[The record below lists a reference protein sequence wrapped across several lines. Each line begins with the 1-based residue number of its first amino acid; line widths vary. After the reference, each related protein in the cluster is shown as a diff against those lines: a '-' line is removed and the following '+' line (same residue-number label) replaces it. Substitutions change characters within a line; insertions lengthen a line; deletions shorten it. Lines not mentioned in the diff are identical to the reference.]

1 MAAEP
6 LRAGVGRVGI
16 TPPLTAPHA
25 SWGAQLHVLPDGV
38 EADLWAT
45 ALVVADGET
54 MAAWIDL
61 DLVIIS
67 RPESDAIREAVAA
80 AIDIPV
86 QAVRISVTHNHA
98 GPPPSAWNWTREGQA
113 ALDGYYARRPEYAA
127 GAARMARASLRPA
140 RVAAGSGESKVA
152 VNRREIAPDGRPVT
166 GVNPEGPIDP
176 HVFVLRID
184 DAQGGSLAA
193 VVGYTM
199 HPTTLGPGNRLIS
212 PDWPGHL
219 KRTVEAISGAT
230 CLFAQGATGN
240 IGPGPDG
247 FTDDVG
253 VVRRLGGQVGCEAA
267 RVYLGL
273 QLPAVRHRHER
284 VWESGA
290 PLGKWTREP
299 LPEPDPVVRV
309 MSREVMLP
317 LIAQPPLSDAQ
328 ARVDAAQRRL
338 DDLKQRAAPAA
349 EIEAATF
356 ATKRANMALSRAWA
370 YGGRESFPVELHL
383 LQIGPAVLV
392 GTEGEPFAEIGLEIK
407 AGSPWPATWF
417 GGYTGGWVGYIPTPD
432 AYPQGGYEVDTSPFA
447 PGAARRLVA
456 EALAT
461 LRDLRGNVSAGET
474 QRDLP
479 AQGGNVR

>member
-1 MAAEP
+1 VTDTF
-6 LRAGVGRVGI
+6 RAGVGRVDI

-25 SWGAQLHVLPDGV
+25 GWGAQVHVLPDGV

-45 ALVVADGET
+45 ALVVDDGMT

-61 DLVIIS
+61 DLVIVS
-67 RPESDAIREAVAA
+67 RQESDAIREAVAA
-80 AIDIPV
+80 ALAIPA
-86 QAVRISVTHNHA
+86 QAVRVSVTHNHA
-98 GPPPSAWNWTREGQA
+98 GPPPSAWNWSRQGQA
-113 ALDGYYARRPEYAA
+113 VLDGYYALLPEYAA
-127 GAARMARASLRPA
+127 GAAKMAHTDIRPA
-140 RVAAGSGESKVA
+140 RVAIGSGQSRVA
-152 VNRREIAPDGRPVT
+152 VNRREISPDGRPAT

-176 HVFVLRID
+176 EVFVLRID
-184 DAQGGSLAA
+184 DREGGPLAA

-199 HPTTLGPGNRLIS
+199 HPTTLGPTNRLVS

-219 KRTVEAISGAT
+219 KRTVERITGAT

-273 QLPAVRHRHER
+273 QLPAVQHRHER

-290 PLGKWTREP
+290 PLGKWVQEP

-309 MSREVMLP
+309 VSREVMLP
-317 LIAQPPLSDAQ
+317 LIEQPPLSEAQ
-328 ARVDAAQRRL
+328 SGVDEAQRRL

-356 ATKRANMALSRAWA
+356 ATKRANMTLSRAQT
-370 YGGRESFPVELHL
+370 YGEQETFPVALQL

-417 GGYTGGWVGYIPTPD
+417 GGYTGGWAGYIPTPD
-432 AYPQGGYEVDTSPFA
+432 AFPQGGYEVDTSPFA
-447 PGAARRLVA
+447 PEAAGRLVEETLIALEDLQGHPEA
-456 EALAT
+456 EGE
-461 LRDLRGNVSAGET
+461 LRRSPLTKAGS
-474 QRDLP
+474 
-479 AQGGNVR
+479 G

>member
-1 MAAEP
+1 MAKEP
-6 LRAGVGRVGI
+6 FRAGVGRVSI

-25 SWGAQLHVLPDGV
+25 SWGAQVHVLPDGV

-45 ALVVADGET
+45 ALVVDDGET

-61 DLVIIS
+61 DLVIVS

-80 AIDIPV
+80 ALDIPV
-86 QAVRISVTHNHA
+86 QAVRVSVTHNHA
-98 GPPPSAWNWTREGQA
+98 GPPPSAWNWTRQGQA
-113 ALDGYYARRPEYAA
+113 ALDGYYALLPEYAA
-127 GAARMARASLRPA
+127 GAARMACAGLRQA
-140 RVAAGSGESKVA
+140 RLAVGSGESQVA

-166 GVNPEGPIDP
+166 GVNPDGPIDP
-176 HVFVLRID
+176 EVFVLRID
-184 DAQGGSLAA
+184 DAEGGPLAA

-199 HPTTLGPGNRLIS
+199 HPTTLGPANRLIS

-219 KRTVEAISGAT
+219 KRTVEAITGAT

-247 FTDDVG
+247 FTDDVR

-273 QLPAVRHRHER
+273 QLPAVQHRHER

-299 LPEPDPVVRV
+299 LSEPAPVVRV

-317 LIAQPPLSDAQ
+317 LIEQPPLSDAQ
-328 ARVDAAQRRL
+328 ARVDEAQRLL
-338 DDLKQRAAPAA
+338 DDLKQRAAA
-349 EIEAATF
+349 
-356 ATKRANMALSRAWA
+356 
-370 YGGRESFPVELHL
+370 GGRDRGGDVCHQACQHDAFAGADVWWAAESFPVELHL

-407 AGSPWPATWF
+407 ARSPRPATWF
-417 GGYTGGWVGYIPTPD
+417 GGYTGGWAGYIPTPD
-432 AYPQGGYEVDTSPFA
+432 AYPRRGYEVDTSPFA
-447 PGAARRLVA
+447 PEAAGRLMVETLA
-456 EALAT
+456 ALTA
-461 LRDLRGNVSAGET
+461 LEGD
-474 QRDLP
+474 
-479 AQGGNVR
+479 